1 MKIVLI
7 ETYLVG
13 NPWKNWLF
21 TRVQTDESVSGVGE
35 GSLNYFTKTVE
46 TRGSRA

>member
-1 MKIVLI
+1 MMKIIKI

-21 TRVQTDESVSGVGE
+21 SKVMTDEGGRV
-35 GSLNYFTKTVE
+35 
-46 TRGSRA
+46 